1 MRDDLKKFKV
11 DFDATDTNGSGT
23 LSIGEVKAV
32 LKAAGYTGSSNLMFF
47 NLDKNKDFRVSRD
60 EFQNV
65 VGDSP
70 KATEEEMAL
79 RREFQRID
87 SNKGGTLSQAELM
100 GTLHGTG
107 SSILPRE
114 TTEKILEHTVTDSD
128 GEVSYDEFL
137 RLVGFDDSESE
148 LRKIFSAIDKDLSG
162 DLSREEMEVAAAS
175 ADPELTGHRLQIFKV
190 TYSVD
195 LDFLGREVD
204 FHRFVTIWMDRRAT
218 AGTVDTSPHA

>member
-11 DFDATDTNGSGT
+11 DFEATDTNGSGT

-107 SSILPRE
+107 SSIIPRE
-114 TTEKILEHTVTDSD
+114 TTEKILEYTVTDSD

-148 LRKIFSAIDKDLSG
+148 LRKIFSAIDKDLRG
-162 DLSREEMEVAAAS
+162 DLSREDRAPS
-175 ADPELTGHRLQIFKV
+175 TDFQGHLFSGSGLPRQRGRLSSVCDHLDGQKSYGGDCGHITTRVDGIFLCQHIK
-190 TYSVD
+190 
-195 LDFLGREVD
+195 
-204 FHRFVTIWMDRRAT
+204 
-218 AGTVDTSPHA
+218 